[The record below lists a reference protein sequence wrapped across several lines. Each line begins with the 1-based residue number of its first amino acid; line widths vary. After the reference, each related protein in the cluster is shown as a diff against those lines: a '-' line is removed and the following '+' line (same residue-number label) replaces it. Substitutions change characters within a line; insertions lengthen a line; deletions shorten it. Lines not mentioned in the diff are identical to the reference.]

1 MKLNGKRLSNSNLS
15 LRSLS
20 ANYSL
25 EGGNLL
31 VRALRT
37 EAMGG
42 VVHAEF
48 SAERLTAV
56 PAYQLSLSA
65 EGLSLEEVERIAQM
79 GMVPLRGTAHL
90 QASAHW
96 TSTVR
101 NAIARAD
108 AAISA
113 SIDCVQSASNPAGQV
128 MAPVAAA
135 KCGPARHLPCASFH
149 THAHKQLSSQQ
160 RNNDHRDRHGKRSF
174 VAIGSRPKH
183 TDLRETDLLIASM
196 RRILNAAGQTSSSG
210 FTPASSSAG
219 SSFSRRSSRGASSR
233 SPDQRPPRGGCPGV
247 SSGQLA

>member
-1 MKLNGKRLSNSNLS
+1 MPLSGGEIELAGSLSYQAAAGALLQALKTTGRVSTPALRASLPDLKLNGKRLSNRELS

-25 EGGNLL
+25 EGGNLQ

-42 VVHAEF
+42 VVRAEF
-48 SAERLTAV
+48 SAQRLTAV
-56 PAYQLSLSA
+56 PAYQLSVSA
-65 EGLSLEEVERIAQM
+65 EELSLEQIERIAQT

-96 TSTVR
+96 TSTIR

-113 SIDCVQSASNPAGQV
+113 SIDSVQSASNPAAQLR
-128 MAPVAAA
+128 PVAAA
-135 KCGPARHLPCASFH
+135 KCGPARRLRCASFH
-149 THAHKQLSSQQ
+149 THGHKQLGSQQ
-160 RNNDHRDRHGKRSF
+160 RNNDHRHRHGKRSF

-183 TDLRETDLLIASM
+183 
-196 RRILNAAGQTSSSG
+196 
-210 FTPASSSAG
+210 
-219 SSFSRRSSRGASSR
+219 
-233 SPDQRPPRGGCPGV
+233 
-247 SSGQLA
+247 